1 MKWVDSQGYALRDSG
16 LYNIQSRKKLAE
28 RLLISLS
35 RMKRLTDGKDRYRCW
50 TEPKKNGGVREIE
63 APLDDLKEVQSRI
76 SDLLKRV
83 KAPDYLTAPVKGR
96 SYVDNA
102 AAHVGA
108 RAFHLL
114 DIEDFFPSCTE
125 KRVFWFFNSV
135 MRCSVDV
142 AATLAKLATRNGRL
156 PQGSPCSPILAFY
169 AYFDMWETINT
180 IVEGGQCRLSLY
192 ADDLTISGACIREAD
207 IWKIKRT
214 LHKYGHRYNRDKERA
229 IINRAADITGVI
241 VKDDVLLLP
250 NRQHKALAA
259 ARRKRGIAGS
269 DKERTAIDR
278 QIRGRIAQARQIT
291 RHLEKNARELCQGS
305 TSDPE

>member
-1 MKWVDSQGYALRDSG
+1 MKWADSQGYALRDSG
-16 LYNIQSRKKLAE
+16 LYSIQTRKKLAE
-28 RLLISLS
+28 RLLISSS
-35 RMKRLTDGKDRYRCW
+35 RLKRLTDGKDRYRCW
-50 TEPKKNGGVREIE
+50 AEPKKNGGIREIE
-63 APLDDLKEVQSRI
+63 APLDDLKQVQTRI
-76 SDLLKRV
+76 SELLKRV

-135 MRCSVDV
+135 MCCSIDV
-142 AATLAKLATRNGRL
+142 AATLARLATRNGRL

-169 AYFDMWETINT
+169 AYFDMWETINK
-180 IVEGGQCRLSLY
+180 IVEEGQCRLSLY
-192 ADDLTISGACIREAD
+192 ADDLTISGPCIREAD
-207 IWKIKRT
+207 IWRIKQT
-214 LHKYGHRYNRDKERA
+214 LHKYGHRYNRQKERA

-259 ARRKRGIAGS
+259 AMRKRGTATS

-278 QIRGRIAQARQIT
+278 QIRGRIAQAGQIT
-291 RHLEKNARELCQGS
+291 RHLEKNRSQIESG
-305 TSDPE
+305 